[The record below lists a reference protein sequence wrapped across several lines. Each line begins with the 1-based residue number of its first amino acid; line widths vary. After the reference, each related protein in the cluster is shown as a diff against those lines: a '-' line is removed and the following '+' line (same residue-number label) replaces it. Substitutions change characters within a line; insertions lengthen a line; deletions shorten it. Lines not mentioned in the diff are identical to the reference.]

1 MPQEFVWHAL
11 SASCSLG
18 DKAVPAFN
26 IPYGNDLQIPSV
38 FGKRSLYTVKRIYH
52 AAKIMFLRG
61 AANYRDLI
69 NFFGAADWVKTN

>member
-1 MPQEFVWHAL
+1 MW
-11 SASCSLG
+11 
-18 DKAVPAFN
+18 
-26 IPYGNDLQIPSV
+26 NDLQIPSV